1 MKYRSEFIC
10 GGANTV
16 TSTVCWTHFQQ
27 LSSENNEV
35 VAYCVDNLIAV
46 VDVSKSVV
54 TGTLR
59 GHTKRINVLKA
70 SKNFLISASEDSTIR
85 VWDHGRISSWEN
97 HAVLSGV
104 MSSSIIAL
112 SCLDTACGLLI
123 AAADVSGRVAI
134 WSKRNLDDEF
144 VILQVVDM
152 PSAQMPHELH
162 LSELPGSGPTGT
174 TAKISTESDVLL
186 LIGSVDTRIHIR
198 LASQQNILSCL
209 NTPKSSP
216 EISSSGIFKLVGTLP
231 GHEEWIT
238 CLATAMSDSRTLL
251 LASGSKDA
259 KIRIWRISLSQQ
271 SSIGISTDLQQLDKF
286 KELDV
291 ADEDKDEEEDALD
304 APEGAIEVEP
314 DESLSEARLMF
325 VTPSGF
331 VCSVFLEALLV
342 GHEDWVSSVHWM
354 VESALPESNVSE
366 GDRKALNTK
375 DNSTESVHRLYS
387 TSMDRS
393 VYVHEAL
400 SGDFCITHIA
410 L

>member
-16 TSTVCWTHFQQ
+16 ASSACWTRFEQ
-27 LSSENNEV
+27 LPTGNKEV
-35 VAYCVDNLIAV
+35 VAYCVDNLVAV

-54 TGTLR
+54 IETLR

-85 VWDHGRISSWEN
+85 VWNHGQNSSWEKY
-97 HAVLSGV
+97 AVLSGV

-112 SCLDTACGLLI
+112 SCLDATCGLLI
-123 AAADVSGRVAI
+123 AAADVSGKVAI
-134 WSKRNLDDEF
+134 WSKRNSADEF
-144 VILQVVDM
+144 VILQIVDM

-162 LSELPGSGPTGT
+162 LSELPGSGPMGAA
-174 TAKISTESDVLL
+174 AKMSIESDILL
-186 LIGSVDTRIHIR
+186 LIGSVDTRVHIR

-209 NTPKSSP
+209 NTPKSTP

-238 CLATAMSDSRTLL
+238 CLATIVSDSRTLL

-259 KIRIWRISLSQQ
+259 KIRIWRISLSPQ
-271 SSIGISTDLQQLDKF
+271 SSISISTDLQQLDKF
-286 KELDV
+286 KELDI

-304 APEGAIEVEP
+304 AQDGAIDIEP

-354 VESALPESNVSE
+354 DSIAHSESNILAVD
-366 GDRKALNTK
+366 GNTTKAK
-375 DNSTESVHRLYS
+375 DTSIVRVHRLYS

-393 VYVHEAL
+393 VPIDEVL
-400 SGDFCITHIA
+400 ST
-410 L
+410 

>member
-16 TSTVCWTHFQQ
+16 ASSACWTRFQQ
-27 LSSENNEV
+27 LSTETKEV

-54 TGTLR
+54 TETLR
-59 GHTKRINVLKA
+59 GHIKRINVLKA
-70 SKNFLISASEDSTIR
+70 SKNYLISASEDSTVR
-85 VWDHGRISSWEN
+85 VWNYGQNCSWEKY
-97 HAVLSGV
+97 AVLSGV
-104 MSSSIIAL
+104 MNSSIIAL
-112 SCLDTACGLLI
+112 SCLDTAFGLLI

-134 WSKRNLDDEF
+134 WSKRNSDDDF
-144 VILQVVDM
+144 IVLQVVDM

-162 LSELPGSGPTGT
+162 LSELPGTGPLSSTAKPPSGPD
-174 TAKISTESDVLL
+174 ILL
-186 LIGSVDTRIHIR
+186 LIGSVDTRVHIR

-209 NTPKSSP
+209 NTPKNSP

-238 CLATAMSDSRTLL
+238 CLATVVSESRTLL

-259 KIRIWRISLSQQ
+259 KIRIWRLSLSPQ
-271 SSIGISTDLQQLDKF
+271 SSTGISTDLQQLDKF
-286 KELDV
+286 KELDI

-304 APEGAIEVEP
+304 APEGAIEMEP

-354 VESALPESNVSE
+354 ADKTESELNVSVAD
-366 GDRKALNTK
+366 GNTSKAK
-375 DNSTESVHRLYS
+375 ANSTESTHRLYS

-393 VYVHEAL
+393 VPTY
-400 SGDFCITHIA
+400 
-410 L
+410 

>member
-16 TSTVCWTHFQQ
+16 ASSACWTRFQQ
-27 LSSENNEV
+27 NLTETKEV
-35 VAYCVDNLIAV
+35 VAYCLDNLVAV

-54 TGTLR
+54 TETLR
-59 GHTKRINVLKA
+59 GHVKRINVLKA
-70 SKNFLISASEDSTIR
+70 SKSYLISASEDSTIR
-85 VWDHGRISSWEN
+85 IWNYGLNYSWEKY
-97 HAVLSGV
+97 AVLSGV
-104 MSSSIIAL
+104 MNSSIIAL

-134 WSKRNLDDEF
+134 WSKRNSADDF

-152 PSAQMPHELH
+152 PSAQMPHDLL
-162 LSELPGSGPTGT
+162 LSELPGSGPLGSA
-174 TAKISTESDVLL
+174 AKISTEPDILL
-186 LIGSVDTRIHIR
+186 LIGSVDTRVHIR

-209 NTPKSSP
+209 NTHKNST

-238 CLATAMSDSRTLL
+238 CLASVVSDSRTLL

-259 KIRIWRISLSQQ
+259 KIRIWRISLSSQ
-271 SSIGISTDLQQLDKF
+271 SSTGISTDLQQLDKF
-286 KELDV
+286 KELEV
-291 ADEDKDEEEDALD
+291 ADEDKDDEEDALD
-304 APEGAIEVEP
+304 TPEGAIELEP
-314 DESLSEARLMF
+314 DESLSEARLLF

-354 VESALPESNVSE
+354 AVITESDLNTSVADGNVSN
-366 GDRKALNTK
+366 AK
-375 DNSTESVHRLYS
+375 DNSTESTHRLYS

-393 VYVHEAL
+393 VPT
-400 SGDFCITHIA
+400 D
-410 L
+410 